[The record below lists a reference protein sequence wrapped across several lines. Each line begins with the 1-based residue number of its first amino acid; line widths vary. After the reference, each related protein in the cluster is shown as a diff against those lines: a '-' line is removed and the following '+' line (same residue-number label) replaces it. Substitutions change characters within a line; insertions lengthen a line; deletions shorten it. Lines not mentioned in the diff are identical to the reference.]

1 LGEKNDPVM
10 GVDIKKGE
18 IVSVAKHPAAIK
30 LLICNLNLGERAITV
45 VTNDLS
51 LKNGDE
57 VAVAL
62 LPPENF
68 SGITSEGMFLGAE
81 KGVLTGVEGDVGGI
95 PRGIPLE
102 ALNEVRNL
110 VGAFLGRN

>member
-1 LGEKNDPVM
+1 
-10 GVDIKKGE
+10 
-18 IVSVAKHPAAIK
+18 
-30 LLICNLNLGERAITV
+30 V